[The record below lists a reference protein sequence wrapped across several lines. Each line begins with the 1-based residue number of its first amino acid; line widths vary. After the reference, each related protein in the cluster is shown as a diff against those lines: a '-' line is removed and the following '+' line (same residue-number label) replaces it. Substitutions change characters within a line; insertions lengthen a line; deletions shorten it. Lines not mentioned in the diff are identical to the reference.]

1 MAPFMVGD
9 WGWGRSLPGQDPE
22 GHPPSH
28 TAAPAVRAAR
38 ECVLGKIENSSPP
51 EFHERAEPPPR
62 DLPSRGAERQSPTPV
77 PPDASLPS
85 QGTDGPSV

>member
-1 MAPFMVGD
+1 MYMAPFMVGD

-38 ECVLGKIENSSPP
+38 ECVLRKIETSFSP
-51 EFHERAEPPPR
+51 EHHKGRN
-62 DLPSRGAERQSPTPV
+62 PT
-77 PPDASLPS
+77 A
-85 QGTDGPSV
+85 

>member
-9 WGWGRSLPGQDPE
+9 WGWGHSLPGTWPE
-22 GHPPSH
+22 EYPPSH

-38 ECVLGKIENSSPP
+38 ECVLGKIEISSPP
-51 EFHERAEPPPR
+51 ELHARAEPPPR
-62 DLPSRGAERQSPTPV
+62 GLPSRGAERQSPTPV

>member
-1 MAPFMVGD
+1 MYMAPFMVGD

-38 ECVLGKIENSSPP
+38 ECVLGKIEISS
-51 EFHERAEPPPR
+51 
-62 DLPSRGAERQSPTPV
+62 
-77 PPDASLPS
+77 S
-85 QGTDGPSV
+85 QGSNSGAHRESYSTHTYAFQTFMTK